1 MEPLRRQTSYRRELP
16 GRPQPHADRAAH
28 PGRASPRLPGR
39 RPGKRLEVS
48 GCAGAGTRGQLRV
61 LVEQPHGEARRFER
75 HGVDRSSPGRSVNSQ
90 GPGTWG
96 RIRAWPWH
104 RPTGGEVIV
113 NIEQSDALKI
123 SDALQAASAFLEA
136 RDRMNAQVH
145 LAREVRF
152 SPLTSEVVAAR
163 DRLGLLLGIE
173 VLMPGGDGG

>member
-1 MEPLRRQTSYRRELP
+1 M
-16 GRPQPHADRAAH
+16 
-28 PGRASPRLPGR
+28 
-39 RPGKRLEVS
+39 
-48 GCAGAGTRGQLRV
+48 
-61 LVEQPHGEARRFER
+61 
-75 HGVDRSSPGRSVNSQ
+75 
-90 GPGTWG
+90 
-96 RIRAWPWH
+96 
-104 RPTGGEVIV
+104 